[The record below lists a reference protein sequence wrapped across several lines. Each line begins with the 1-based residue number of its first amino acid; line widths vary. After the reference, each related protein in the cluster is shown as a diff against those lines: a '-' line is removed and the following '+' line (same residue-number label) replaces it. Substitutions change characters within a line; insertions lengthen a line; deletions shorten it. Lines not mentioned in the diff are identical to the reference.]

1 MKKNASLSWK
11 GTERARKRTTMFLV
25 LALTVVFVLAGCS
38 SKGATTGS
46 EGTNETD
53 GSASGPNDQVTI
65 DFWFPWG
72 GDYQKEF
79 KQYVVDEFEKKFP
92 NIKVKMTFVEA
103 SGQTQS
109 SDKLLTAIAGG
120 NPPDVALF
128 DRFLIGSWA
137 AKDSLTDL
145 TPYVES
151 GGVSPDDYYKSVW
164 DEAVY
169 KDKVYALPWG
179 TDNRAMYYNKTLM
192 KKAGLDPNNPPKTM
206 AELDQMAEAMFV
218 KGKNGKYDEIGLIP
232 WMNQGYLY
240 TQAWNWGGAW
250 EKDGELTPNNPQNVK
265 ALDWMAGYAKK
276 YDIENL
282 TSFSTAIGQTGMNA
296 FWTGKVGFVF
306 DGNWVLNDLSKYKP
320 EFEWGVAPM
329 PAAEGYPSITWAGGW
344 SYVIPKGAKHADE
357 AWEFVKF
364 VAHKE
369 GTLLWSKRPTAGN
382 DITVLP
388 SVNEELK
395 LADNPNLK
403 IFLDMMPS
411 AFTRP
416 VTPVGSFLWN
426 ETMRVQDLAI
436 NGKGEAQQLLDEV
449 KKNVDAELAKL
460 GQ

>member
-1 MKKNASLSWK
+1 MERNTRLTGWK
-11 GTERARKRTTMFLV
+11 EKKRTSALLGIA
-25 LALTVVFVLAGCS
+25 LAIILVLAGCS
-38 SKGATTGS
+38 SNGAATGGEDN
-46 EGTNETD
+46 EGPDAAAPGE
-53 GSASGPNDQVTI
+53 QVTI

-79 KQYVVDEFEKKFP
+79 KQYVVDEFEKKHP
-92 NIKVKMTFVEA
+92 NIKVKMTFVES

-151 GGVSPDDYYKSVW
+151 SEVSPDDYYESVW
-164 DEAVY
+164 KEVVY
-169 KDKVYALPWG
+169 EDKVYALPWN

-192 KKAGLDPNNPPKTM
+192 EKAGLDPNAPPKTM
-206 AELDQMAEAMFV
+206 AELDEMAEALFV
-218 KGKNGKYDEIGLIP
+218 EGKNGKYDEIGFIP
-232 WMNQGYLY
+232 WMNQGFLY

-250 EKDGELTPNNPQNVK
+250 EQDGELTPNNPQNVK

-276 YDIENL
+276 YNIENL
-282 TSFSTAIGQTGMNA
+282 TSFSTAVGQTGMNA
-296 FWTGKVGFVF
+296 FWTGKVAFVF

-329 PAAEGYPSITWAGGW
+329 PAADGYPSITWAGGW
-344 SYVIPKGAKHADE
+344 SYVIPKGAKHEKE

-369 GTLLWSKRPTAGN
+369 GTLMWSKRPTAGN

-388 SVNEELK
+388 SVNDELK

-403 IFLDMMPS
+403 IFLDMMPN

-449 KKNVDAELAKL
+449 KKNVDAELAKVKK
-460 GQ
+460 

>member
-1 MKKNASLSWK
+1 MKRKTGLNAW
-11 GTERARKRTTMFLV
+11 RNRKWTSILLGFTLV
-25 LALTVVFVLAGCS
+25 FTLVLAGCS
-38 SKGATTGS
+38 SKNAGS
-46 EGTNETD
+46 ESDADNASEPEKP
-53 GSASGPNDQVTI
+53 GSADKVTI

-72 GDYQKEF
+72 GDYQKDF
-79 KQYVVDEFEKKFP
+79 KKYVVDEFEKKYP

-128 DRFLIGSWA
+128 DRFLVGSWA
-137 AKDSLTDL
+137 AKESLTDL
-145 TPYVES
+145 TEFVERDGIAS
-151 GGVSPDDYYKSVW
+151 NDYYKSVW
-164 DEAVY
+164 NESVY
-169 KDKVYALPWG
+169 EDKVYALPWG
-179 TDNRAMYYNKTLM
+179 TDNRAMYYNKTM
-192 KKAGLDPNNPPKTM
+192 MQKAGLDPNNPPKTM
-206 AELDQMAEAMFV
+206 AELDEMAEATFV
-218 KGKNGKYDEIGLIP
+218 KGKNGKYDEIGFIP
-232 WMNQGYLY
+232 WMNQGFLY
-240 TQAWNWGGAW
+240 TQGWNWGGEW
-250 EKDGELTPNNPQNVK
+250 EKDGELTPNNPQIVK

-282 TSFSTAIGQTGMNA
+282 TSFSTAIGQTGMNP
-296 FWTGKVGFVF
+296 FWTGKVAFVF

-329 PAAEGYPSITWAGGW
+329 PAADGYPSVTWAGGW
-344 SYVIPKGAKHADE
+344 SYVVPKGAKHTNE

-369 GTLLWSKRPTAGN
+369 GTLLWNKRPTAGN
-382 DITVLP
+382 DISVMP

-395 LADNPNLK
+395 LAENPNLK
-403 IFLDMMPS
+403 IFLDMMPN
-411 AFTRP
+411 AFARP

-460 GQ
+460 NK

>member
-1 MKKNASLSWK
+1 MESNARTTGWK
-11 GTERARKRTTMFLV
+11 GKKRISALLGIG
-25 LALTVVFVLAGCS
+25 LAIILALAGCS
-38 SKGATTGS
+38 GKS
-46 EGTNETD
+46 GTSVIDDNGEPD
-53 GSASGPNDQVTI
+53 AAPGDQVTI

-79 KQYVVDEFEKKFP
+79 KQYVVDEFEKKHP
-92 NIKVKMTFVEA
+92 NIKVKMTFVES

-137 AKDSLTDL
+137 AKGSLTDL
-145 TPYVES
+145 TEFVEN

-164 DEAVY
+164 DESVY
-169 KDKVYALPWG
+169 EKKVYALPWG

-192 KKAGLDPNNPPKTM
+192 EKAGLDPNNPPKTI
-206 AELDQMAEAMFV
+206 AELDEMAEAIFV
-218 KGKNGKYDEIGLIP
+218 EGKNGKYDEIGFIP
-232 WMNQGYLY
+232 WMNQGFLY

-250 EKDGELTPNNPQNVK
+250 EQNGELTPNHPQNVK

-276 YDIENL
+276 YNIENL
-282 TSFSTAIGQTGMNA
+282 TSFSTAIGQTGMNP

-329 PAAEGYPSITWAGGW
+329 PAADGYPSITWAGGW
-344 SYVIPKGAKHADE
+344 SYVIPKGAKHTNE

-382 DITVLP
+382 DITVMP
-388 SVNEELK
+388 SVNDELK

-403 IFLDMMPS
+403 IFLDMMPN

-426 ETMRVQDLAI
+426 EAMRVQDLAI

-449 KKNVDAELAKL
+449 KKNVDAELAKIK
-460 GQ
+460 

>member
-1 MKKNASLSWK
+1 MKNNTRVTGWMGK
-11 GTERARKRTTMFLV
+11 KRITALLGIALAIV
-25 LALTVVFVLAGCS
+25 LVLAGCS
-38 SKGATTGS
+38 GKA
-46 EGTNETD
+46 GTSDIDDNGEPD
-53 GSASGPNDQVTI
+53 DAAPGDQVTI

-79 KQYVVDEFEKKFP
+79 KQYVVDEFEKKHP
-92 NIKVKMTFVEA
+92 NIKVKMTFVES

-137 AKDSLTDL
+137 AKGSLTDL
-145 TPYVES
+145 TEFVEN

-164 DEAVY
+164 DETVY
-169 KDKVYALPWG
+169 ENKVYALPWG

-206 AELDQMAEAMFV
+206 AELDEMAEAIFV
-218 KGKNGKYDEIGLIP
+218 EGKNGKYDEIGFIP
-232 WMNQGYLY
+232 WMNQGFLY

-250 EKDGELTPNNPQNVK
+250 EQDGELTPNHPQNVK
-265 ALDWMAGYAKK
+265 ALDWMAGYAEK
-276 YDIENL
+276 YNIENL

-329 PAAEGYPSITWAGGW
+329 PAADGYPSITWAGGW
-344 SYVIPKGAKHADE
+344 SYVIPKGAKHTNE

-388 SVNEELK
+388 SVNDELK

-403 IFLDMMPS
+403 IFLDMMPN

-449 KKNVDAELAKL
+449 KKNVDAELSKIKK
-460 GQ
+460 